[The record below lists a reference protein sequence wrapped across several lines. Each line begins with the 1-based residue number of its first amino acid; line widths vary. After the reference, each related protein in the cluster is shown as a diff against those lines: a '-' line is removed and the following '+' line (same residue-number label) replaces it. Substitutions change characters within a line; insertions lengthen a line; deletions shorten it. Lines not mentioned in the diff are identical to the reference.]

1 MLWSMRTV
9 TLDPKQQRY
18 ADILSRLDAGA
29 MTTSQAAP
37 LMNKSPRQVRRLLSR
52 YRTDGMSCLVHGNTG
67 RSPTNK
73 TADHVLSTLTTLC
86 GRDGPYSDL
95 NTCHLAEILS
105 ERHDLPFPRSTLDR
119 LLVQAGL
126 KRRKRRPKPVT
137 RVRRE
142 RCPALGQMLQI
153 DGSPHDWL
161 EGRGPR
167 MCLVGAIDDATG
179 AVLYGRFSP
188 TEDQRSYLRLLRAIA
203 VEHGIP
209 QAIYHD
215 RHSILRSPKEATLE
229 EQLQGQKPRSQVQRV
244 MEELGIEAI
253 PAGSPQAKGR
263 VERLWKT
270 LQDRLTKELRLA
282 GITTLEQANA
292 FLPEFLA
299 RYNARFSQEPR
310 DKEAAFVPL
319 GRDADLVRLFS
330 TRESRVVQN
339 DHTLSFCGHVLQ
351 LHKAALATS
360 LAQKKVD
367 VHVTPEGE
375 VAVYFEKKK
384 LSFCSLD
391 PAIHKGA
398 RAQASAAKPEAG
410 DALRILNPASEKN
423 KPTVSPWMDGF
434 EVFHHGPSPEKDLAI
449 YNKLSSSGGHF
460 P

>member
-1 MLWSMRTV
+1 
-9 TLDPKQQRY
+9 
-18 ADILSRLDAGA
+18 
-29 MTTSQAAP
+29 
-37 LMNKSPRQVRRLLSR
+37 
-52 YRTDGMSCLVHGNTG
+52 
-67 RSPTNK
+67 
-73 TADHVLSTLTTLC
+73 
-86 GRDGPYSDL
+86 
-95 NTCHLAEILS
+95 
-105 ERHDLPFPRSTLDR
+105 
-119 LLVQAGL
+119 
-126 KRRKRRPKPVT
+126 
-137 RVRRE
+137 
-142 RCPALGQMLQI
+142 
-153 DGSPHDWL
+153 
-161 EGRGPR
+161 

-179 AVLYGRFSP
+179 EVLYGRFSP
-188 TEDQRSYLRLLRAIA
+188 TEDQRSYLLLLRAIT

-229 EQLQGQKPRSQVQRV
+229 EQLQGKKPRSQVQRV

-270 LQDRLTKELRLA
+270 LQDRLTKELRLS
-282 GITTLEQANA
+282 GISTRDQANA

-310 DKEAAFVPL
+310 DKEPAFVPL
-319 GRDADLVRLFS
+319 GREADLVRLFS
-330 TRESRVVQN
+330 TKESRVVQN

-351 LHKAALATS
+351 LHKAALSTS

-375 VAVYFEKKK
+375 VSVYFEKKK

-398 RAQASAAKPEAG
+398 RAQASSAKPGAG
-410 DALRILNPASEKN
+410 DALRILHPASDKN
-423 KPTVSPWMDGF
+423 EPTVSPWMDSF
-434 EVFHHGPSPEKDLAI
+434 EVFHHGPSPAKDLAI
-449 YNKLSSSGGHF
+449 YNKLSSSGGQF